1 MRESEMTNRWKRSC
15 AVVGARRRSPVRR
28 RQVRDGFTLIELMVA
43 IIILVVGVLGLAGT
57 AGMVSRMVGGAA
69 HQTIA
74 ANVATSRFETL
85 RSVPCAQV
93 VDGTATTRNNNESWT
108 VTQDPSTANLIAVA
122 DTITYTAA
130 GGHSRTLAFQ
140 SYIICTP

>member
-1 MRESEMTNRWKRSC
+1 MRESEMTYRWKRGR
-15 AVVGARRRSPVRR
+15 AVGGARRRSAVRR
-28 RQVRDGFTLIELMVA
+28 HQVRDGFTLIELMVA
-43 IIILVVGVLGLAGT
+43 IMILVVGVLGLAGT

-74 ANVATSRFETL
+74 ANIAASRFETL
-85 RSVPCAQV
+85 RSVPCASV
-93 VDGTATTRNNNESWT
+93 VNGDTTIRNINESWT
-108 VTQDPSTANLIAVA
+108 VTPDPGNANLIAVA